1 MFREESVVRLGNQKI
16 SLKTDET
23 ECEQGAVETAEH
35 HHTGEVTADSCR
47 SYLGLSSSP
56 FGLILN
62 FNTRFKLM
70 KTKQLYP
77 LKPMNIFYVGLK
89 NVYLV

>member
-1 MFREESVVRLGNQKI
+1 MFREESVVRLGNQEI

-47 SYLGLSSSP
+47 SYLGLS
-56 FGLILN
+56 
-62 FNTRFKLM
+62 
-70 KTKQLYP
+70 
-77 LKPMNIFYVGLK
+77 
-89 NVYLV
+89 

>member
-1 MFREESVVRLGNQKI
+1 MLREESVVRLGNQEI

-47 SYLGLSSSP
+47 GYLGLSSSP
-56 FGLILN
+56 WLLILRVSMVN
-62 FNTRFKLM
+62 
-70 KTKQLYP
+70 P
-77 LKPMNIFYVGLK
+77 IFQWS
-89 NVYLV
+89 